1 MQANS
6 YFAYALAATGSCT
19 VMYSLHRVQADIQIH
34 GIMCSWVATHK
45 GSCCD
50 AKRHRLVLFS
60 DFFTLRCWP
69 FRLNAACAMQ
79 WGEEGVDI
87 KDKHYRLVRLHF
99 VDKCT
104 PQTDS
109 PSASLEGMGDTANA
123 LLNGTM

>member
-1 MQANS
+1 MITLKVIGS
-6 YFAYALAATGSCT
+6 YL
-19 VMYSLHRVQADIQIH
+19 QAD
-34 GIMCSWVATHK
+34 SVAK
-45 GSCCD
+45 AGFP
-50 AKRHRLVLFS
+50 L
-60 DFFTLRCWP
+60 
-69 FRLNAACAMQ
+69 Q

-99 VDKCT
+99 VDKCA